1 MMPAPATLT
10 DAMSTSTPP
19 SDVTPLT
26 ATQPNSPT
34 VELALSAGMA
44 AASGVTIGGIASGT
58 WRGAGIGAGVS
69 MGLWGVMTVQQGWT
83 RLSREEKTLVG
94 GASLVGVASAI
105 ALVVT
110 RKKT

>member
-1 MMPAPATLT
+1 MTTLGE
-10 DAMSTSTPP
+10 AVATSTPP

-69 MGLWGVMTVQQGWT
+69 VGLWGVLTVQQGWT
-83 RLSREEKTLVG
+83 RLSREEKMIVG
-94 GASLVGVASAI
+94 GTSTVGVISAI
-105 ALVVT
+105 ALVLT
-110 RKKT
+110 RKGG

>member
-1 MMPAPATLT
+1 MSETTLT

-44 AASGVTIGGIASGT
+44 AASGVTVGGIASGT

-69 MGLWGVMTVQQGWT
+69 VGLWGVMTVQQGWS
-83 RLSREEKTLVG
+83 RLSPNEKKIVG
-94 GASLVGVASAI
+94 GTSLVGVLAAI
-105 ALVVT
+105 GLVYT
-110 RKKT
+110 RKRG

>member
-1 MMPAPATLT
+1 MAQTLGDAVAT
-10 DAMSTSTPP
+10 SSPP
-19 SDVTPLT
+19 TDVTPT
-26 ATQPNSPT
+26 SVTQPNSPT

-83 RLSREEKTLVG
+83 RLSREEKTIVAG
-94 GASLVGVASAI
+94 SSAVGVVSAI
-105 ALVVT
+105 ALVLT
-110 RKKT
+110 RK